1 MPNRV
6 PVVDAH
12 PSIPKYA
19 GGDDAYHN
27 EVAKL
32 GQSFAVMPREQL
44 DADLRWLK
52 VHTPFHH
59 SRHRLVADTCRADLV
74 LTTWTRLT
82 AVGTTASR

>member
-1 MPNRV
+1 MLTRLPTALRML

-32 GQSFAVMPREQL
+32 GRDFAVMPQEQL
-44 DADLRWLK
+44 DEHLR
-52 VHTPFHH
+52 
-59 SRHRLVADTCRADLV
+59 
-74 LTTWTRLT
+74 
-82 AVGTTASR
+82 